1 MKTFISGSKSIQ
13 ALNDTILM
21 ELQTVIIRED
31 AILIGDCR
39 GADKIVQQYLADMA
53 YSDVTVYASGDKVHC
68 NIGGWNVRH
77 IPAPEDVTG
86 YEFYRQKD
94 FAMVDDADCG
104 LMLWDGKDK
113 ATMDN
118 MLRLVEQNKPSTL
131 IFIPEEG
138 S

>member
-68 NIGGWNVRH
+68 NIDGWNVRH
-77 IPAPEDVTG
+77 IPAPKDVTG
-86 YEFYRQKD
+86 YEFYREKD